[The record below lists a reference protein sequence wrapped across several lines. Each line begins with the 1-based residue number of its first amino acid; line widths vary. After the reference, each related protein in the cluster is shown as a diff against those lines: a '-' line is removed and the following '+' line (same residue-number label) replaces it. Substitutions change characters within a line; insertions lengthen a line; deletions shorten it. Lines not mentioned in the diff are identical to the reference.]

1 MPSNDQ
7 DGGNTEGDDEHS
19 MVHVVRDNSGNVQ
32 DDEFTIHSQ
41 MADCAVSRGGPEDVE
56 QYHMES
62 MEYQNPEWNFVLP
75 VVAPSRPG
83 LTNLAS
89 EHEEFDLRELV
100 ACMQNTEHNASL
112 RMVHQY
118 FQRFDPKFVKEH
130 INSEVHGIPSMFY
143 VVETNSE
150 DMLRLWVR
158 RGGDVSV
165 VHQPSQTPLLA
176 FAIVSGEERDTS
188 LITATLLALG
198 ASPTLIP
205 SAFYSPYIDDLPT
218 QGPSED
224 DLRDLTDA
232 QKIWCTEAAREKLA
246 RGCSLSQ
253 RYHLDRAARTTRPSR
268 RQQQVAALTNAE
280 PLLGISNFL
289 IGQTST
295 AKALRDT
302 LLVHLLEP
310 SGKPLVL
317 VFAGPSGHG
326 KTELARKL
334 GRLLSLDLEVVD
346 CTNFQNE
353 MQLFGPRAPYVGSKE
368 GSQLNNFLAA
378 HDRARSIVFMD
389 EFEKTSSE
397 IHKTLLLPFEN
408 GRVFTLQ

>member
-1 MPSNDQ
+1 LV
-7 DGGNTEGDDEHS
+7 G
-19 MVHVVRDNSGNVQ
+19 VVRDNAGNVQ
-32 DDEFTIHSQ
+32 DN
-41 MADCAVSRGGPEDVE
+41 G
-56 QYHMES
+56 
-62 MEYQNPEWNFVLP
+62 EWDFVLP
-75 VVAPSRPG
+75 VVPPSRRD
-83 LTNLAS
+83 LTDLTT
-89 EHEEFDLRELV
+89 ELDEFDLRELV
-100 ACMQNTEHNASL
+100 ACMQHTEHGASL
-112 RMVHQY
+112 RIIKQY
-118 FQRFDPKFVKEH
+118 FQRFDPNFVREH
-130 INSEVHGIPSMFY
+130 INTEVHGIPSMFY
-143 VVETNSE
+143 VVESYSE
-150 DMLRLWVR
+150 AVLRLWVR
-158 RGGDVSV
+158 YGGDVSV
-165 VHQPSQTPLLA
+165 VHEPSQTPLLA

-198 ASPTLIP
+198 ASPKLIP
-205 SAFYSPYIDDLPT
+205 SAFYSPYIEDLPT

-224 DLRDLTDA
+224 KLQDLTDA
-232 QKIWCTEAAREKLA
+232 QKLWCTEAAREKLA

-253 RYHLDRAARTTRPSR
+253 RYHLDRASRTTRPSR
-268 RQQQVAALTNAE
+268 RQQQVAALTNAD

-310 SGKPLVL
+310 SGKPLIL

-326 KTELARKL
+326 KTELARQL
-334 GRLLSLDLEVVD
+334 GHLLSLDLEVVD
-346 CTNFQNE
+346 CTNFENE

-378 HDRARSIVFMD
+378 HHRARSIVFMD

-408 GRVFTLQ
+408 GRSCTVR